1 MEVALKNFLQSMTW
15 QGSVHSGPNL
25 VIGHIL
31 TFRLS
36 SGMDRKVLRDDQW
49 ERIEQLLPVKAT
61 DRGVTA
67 KDSRRFVEAVLRQVL
82 IYLSNSLTVSDSSL

>member
-1 MEVALKNFLQSMTW
+1 MARVCSQRSES
-15 QGSVHSGPNL
+15 
-25 VIGHIL
+25 GHIL
-31 TFRLS
+31 TFRLI

-67 KDSRRFVEAVLRQVL
+67 KDSRRFVEAVLCQVL
-82 IYLSNSLTVSDSSL
+82 IYLFNLLTVFDSSL